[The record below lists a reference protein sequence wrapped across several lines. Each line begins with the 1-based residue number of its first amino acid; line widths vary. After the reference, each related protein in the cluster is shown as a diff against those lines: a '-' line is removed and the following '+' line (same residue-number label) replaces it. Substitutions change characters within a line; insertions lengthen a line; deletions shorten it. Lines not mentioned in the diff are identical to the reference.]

1 MTPGDAMEQKH
12 LLVLEKYVAMP
23 IRLKFYENL
32 GSSVPVRLA
41 EKSRLKTVETGA
53 RPKPRP

>member
-1 MTPGDAMEQKH
+1 MEQKH